1 MSTSPPHIARDVI
14 ARSRYMVLG
23 TADAAGTPWVS
34 PVWFASVGLR
44 EFIWASR
51 PEARHSQ
58 NLAARD
64 DVSLVIFDS
73 RVVPGDAQAVYV
85 AAVAEELS
93 GAELERAVAVY
104 AARSAEQGLREWT
117 AADVSAPARHRLYR
131 ASARE
136 SFVLGPGDERLPL
149 APAP

>member
-1 MSTSPPHIARDVI
+1 MSTSPPQIARDVI

-34 PVWFASVGLR
+34 PVWFAPVGLR

-51 PEARHSQ
+51 PEARHSR
-58 NLAARD
+58 NVAVRP

-73 RVVPGDAQAVYV
+73 RVAPGEAEAVYV
-85 AAVAEELS
+85 AAIAAELS

-104 AARSAEQGLREWT
+104 AARSAEQGLAEWT
-117 AADVSAPARHRLYR
+117 TEAVRAPAPHRLYR
-131 ASARE
+131 ATARE
-136 SFVLGPGDERLPL
+136 CFVLGPGDERLPL